1 MEFLAVIG
9 HSQKQLMMKAYVDTR
24 MAGVSLLEMGAQ
36 EEKNPVF
43 GEKNMV
49 VGILKMLF
57 NAHLLM
63 MLMIPVLKIHVISNL
78 KNVFL
83 LMTEQ
88 TTIGVKQTAKVLV
101 QLMTFMPLVTHLKM
115 IYTVIVD
122 VNILGNNIL
131 KILLKC
137 VYLLLMN
144 LQIYLLI
151 LKALLNHQ
159 RQKQEMMIA
168 PKLLSGMNATMKETP

>member
-9 HSQKQLMMKAYVDTR
+9 HSQKQLMIWASVDTR

-63 MLMIPVLKIHVISNL
+63 MLMIPVLKIHVISKL

-83 LMTEQ
+83 LMTE
-88 TTIGVKQTAKVLV
+88 
-101 QLMTFMPLVTHLKM
+101 
-115 IYTVIVD
+115 
-122 VNILGNNIL
+122 
-131 KILLKC
+131 
-137 VYLLLMN
+137 
-144 LQIYLLI
+144 
-151 LKALLNHQ
+151 
-159 RQKQEMMIA
+159 
-168 PKLLSGMNATMKETP
+168 